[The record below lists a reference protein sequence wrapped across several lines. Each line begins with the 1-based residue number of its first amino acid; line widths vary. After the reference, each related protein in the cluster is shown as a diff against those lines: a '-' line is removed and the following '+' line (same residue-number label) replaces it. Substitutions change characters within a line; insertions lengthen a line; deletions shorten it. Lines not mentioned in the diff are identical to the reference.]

1 MWGEGIVLIS
11 LDLPQVHRFSLHMSY
26 LLLNYILLSV
36 NLSVSLRSL
45 F

>member
-11 LDLPQVHRFSLHMSY
+11 LDLPQVRRFSLHMSY

-36 NLSVSLRSL
+36 NLSVSV
-45 F
+45 FHV